1 MRRRL
6 GRERTFGKSMVL
18 AIGAV
23 AIIVLIAKRRA
34 RDDQRTRRAKQATK
48 EASDVI
54 REAYKNARGRFGKV
68 RERQAQYNTTDFSE
82 RVTGNL
88 RAGVESAQAASQELT
103 DQAQK
108 RVLEEV
114 GEAPAQTTEEGERS
128 TGENIQ
134 ADAGELPIED
144 YDSLNVHQVTQKL
157 RELSVE
163 ELEQLRDYEA
173 KNKNRRSIMQRFDTR
188 IRAREGR
195 SS

>member
-6 GRERTFGKSMVL
+6 GRERTLGKSMVL
-18 AIGAV
+18 VIGAV

-34 RDDQRTRRAKQATK
+34 RDDQQTRRAKQATK
-48 EASDVI
+48 EAADVI
-54 REAYKNARGRFGKV
+54 RESYENARGHFEDV
-68 RERQAQYNTTDFSE
+68 RERQAQYTTSFSE

-108 RVLEEV
+108 RVSGEV
-114 GEAPAQTTEEGERS
+114 GEAPARSTEEGERS
-128 TGENIQ
+128 TGENMQ
-134 ADAGELPIED
+134 ADAEELPIED
-144 YDSLNVHQVTQKL
+144 YDSLNVHQVTQRL
-157 RELSVE
+157 RELSIE

>member
-6 GRERTFGKSMVL
+6 GRKRTFGRSLVL
-18 AIGAV
+18 VTGAV
-23 AIIVLIAKRRA
+23 AIIVLIAKRCA

-54 REAYKNARGRFGKV
+54 REAYKNARGRFGEV
-68 RERQAQYNTTDFSE
+68 RERQAQYTTDFSE

-88 RAGVESAQAASQELT
+88 RAGAESVQAASQELT

-114 GEAPAQTTEEGERS
+114 GEAPAQTTEEGQRS

-144 YDSLNVHQVTQKL
+144 YDSLNVHQITQKL

-173 KNKNRRSIMQRFDTR
+173 KNKNRRSIMQRLDTR
-188 IRAREGR
+188 FRAREGR

>member
-18 AIGAV
+18 AIGVV
-23 AIIVLIAKRRA
+23 AIIVLIAKRCA
-34 RDDQRTRRAKQATK
+34 RDDQQTRRAKQATK

-54 REAYKNARGRFGKV
+54 REAYKNARGRFGEI
-68 RERQAQYNTTDFSE
+68 RDRQAQYTTDFSE

-114 GEAPAQTTEEGERS
+114 GEAPAQTTEEGQRS

-144 YDSLNVHQVTQKL
+144 YDSLNVHQITQKL

-173 KNKNRRSIMQRFDTR
+173 KNKNRRSIMQRLDTR
-188 IRAREGR
+188 FRAREGR

>member
-6 GRERTFGKSMVL
+6 GRERTLGKSMVL
-18 AIGAV
+18 MIGAV

-34 RDDQRTRRAKQATK
+34 RDDQQTRRAKQATK
-48 EASDVI
+48 EAADVI
-54 REAYKNARGRFGKV
+54 RESYENARGHFEDV
-68 RERQAQYNTTDFSE
+68 RERQAQGTTGFSE

-108 RVLEEV
+108 RVSGEV
-114 GEAPAQTTEEGERS
+114 GEAPARSTEEGERS
-128 TGENIQ
+128 TGENMQ
-134 ADAGELPIED
+134 ADAEELPIED
-144 YDSLNVHQVTQKL
+144 YDSLNVHQVTQRL
-157 RELSVE
+157 RELSIE

>member
-1 MRRRL
+1 MRRRP

-23 AIIVLIAKRRA
+23 TIIVLIARRRA

-48 EASDVI
+48 EASNVI
-54 REAYKNARGRFGKV
+54 REAYKNARGRLGEV
-68 RERQAQYNTTDFSE
+68 RERQAQYTTDFSE

-114 GEAPAQTTEEGERS
+114 GEAPAQTTEEGQRS

-173 KNKNRRSIMQRFDTR
+173 KNKNRRSIMQRLDTR

-195 SS
+195 SR

>member
-1 MRRRL
+1 MRRRP
-6 GRERTFGKSMVL
+6 GRERTFGKSTVL

-23 AIIVLIAKRRA
+23 AIIVLIARRRA

-54 REAYKNARGRFGKV
+54 REAYKNARGRLGEV
-68 RERQAQYNTTDFSE
+68 RERQAQYTTAFSE

-88 RAGVESAQAASQELT
+88 RVGVESAQAASHELT

-114 GEAPAQTTEEGERS
+114 GKAPAQTTEEGQRS

>member
-1 MRRRL
+1 MRRRP
-6 GRERTFGKSMVL
+6 GRERTFGKSTVL

-23 AIIVLIAKRRA
+23 AIIVLIARRRA

-54 REAYKNARGRFGKV
+54 REAYKNARGRLGEV
-68 RERQAQYNTTDFSE
+68 RERQAQYTTAFSE

-88 RAGVESAQAASQELT
+88 RAGVESAQAASHELT

-114 GEAPAQTTEEGERS
+114 GKAPAQTTEEGQRS

>member
-1 MRRRL
+1 MRRRP

-23 AIIVLIAKRRA
+23 AIIVLIASRRA

-48 EASDVI
+48 EASNVL

-68 RERQAQYNTTDFSE
+68 RERQAQYTTDFSE

-88 RAGVESAQAASQELT
+88 RAGGESAQAASQELT

-195 SS
+195 SR

>member
-6 GRERTFGKSMVL
+6 GRERTFGKSTVL

-23 AIIVLIAKRRA
+23 AIIVLIARRRA

-54 REAYKNARGRFGKV
+54 REAYKNARGRLGEV
-68 RERQAQYNTTDFSE
+68 RERQAQYTTAFSE

-88 RAGVESAQAASQELT
+88 RAGVESAQAASHELT

-114 GEAPAQTTEEGERS
+114 GKAPAQTTEEGQRS

-163 ELEQLRDYEA
+163 ELGQLRDYEA

-195 SS
+195 SR

>member
-1 MRRRL
+1 MRRRP
-6 GRERTFGKSMVL
+6 GRERTFGKSTVL

-23 AIIVLIAKRRA
+23 AIIVLIARRRA

-54 REAYKNARGRFGKV
+54 REAYKNARGRLGEV
-68 RERQAQYNTTDFSE
+68 RERQAQYTTAFSE

-88 RAGVESAQAASQELT
+88 RAGVESAQAASHELT

-114 GEAPAQTTEEGERS
+114 GKAPAQTTEEGQRS

-173 KNKNRRSIMQRFDTR
+173 KNKNRRSIMQRIDTR

>member
-6 GRERTFGKSMVL
+6 GRDRTFGKSMVL

-23 AIIVLIAKRRA
+23 AIIVLIARRRA
-34 RDDQRTRRAKQATK
+34 WDDQRTRRAKQATK

-54 REAYKNARGRFGKV
+54 REAYKNARGRLGEV
-68 RERQAQYNTTDFSE
+68 RERQAQYTTAFSE

-88 RAGVESAQAASQELT
+88 RVGVESAQAASHELT

-114 GEAPAQTTEEGERS
+114 GNALAQTSEEGQRG

-195 SS
+195 SR

>member
-6 GRERTFGKSMVL
+6 GREQTFSKSMVL

-23 AIIVLIAKRRA
+23 TIIVLIARRRA

-54 REAYKNARGRFGKV
+54 REAYKNARGRFGEI
-68 RERQAQYNTTDFSE
+68 RDRQAQYTTDSE

-88 RAGVESAQAASQELT
+88 RAGAESVQAASHELT

-114 GEAPAQTTEEGERS
+114 GKAPAQTSEEGQRG

-134 ADAGELPIED
+134 ADVGELPIED
-144 YDSLNVHQVTQKL
+144 YDSLNVHQITQKL

>member
-68 RERQAQYNTTDFSE
+68 RERQAQYTTDFSE

-88 RAGVESAQAASQELT
+88 RAGGESAQAASQELT

-108 RVLEEV
+108 RVLEE
-114 GEAPAQTTEEGERS
+114 GGKAPAQTTEEGQRS

-195 SS
+195 SR

>member
-18 AIGAV
+18 VIGAV

-34 RDDQRTRRAKQATK
+34 RDGQRTRRAKQATK
-48 EASDVI
+48 EAADVI
-54 REAYKNARGRFGKV
+54 RESYKNARGRFGEI
-68 RERQAQYNTTDFSE
+68 RDRQAQCTTDSE
-82 RVTGNL
+82 RVTGNR
-88 RAGVESAQAASQELT
+88 RAGAESVQAASQELT

-108 RVLEEV
+108 RVSEEV
-114 GEAPAQTTEEGERS
+114 GEASAQTTEEGERR

-134 ADAGELPIED
+134 ADVGELPIEY
-144 YDSLNVHQVTQKL
+144 YDSLNVHQITQKL

-173 KNKNRRSIMQRFDTR
+173 KNKNRRSIMQRIDTR

>member
-23 AIIVLIAKRRA
+23 AIIVLITKRRA
-34 RDDQRTRRAKQATK
+34 RDGQRTRRAKQATK

-54 REAYKNARGRFGKV
+54 REAYKNARGRLGEV
-68 RERQAQYNTTDFSE
+68 RERQAQYTTAFSE

-88 RAGVESAQAASQELT
+88 RVGVESAQAASHELT

-114 GEAPAQTTEEGERS
+114 GKAPAQTSEEGQRG

>member
-6 GRERTFGKSMVL
+6 GRERTLGKSMVL
-18 AIGAV
+18 VIGAV

-34 RDDQRTRRAKQATK
+34 RDDQQTRRAKQATK
-48 EASDVI
+48 EAADVI
-54 REAYKNARGRFGKV
+54 RESYENARGHFEDV
-68 RERQAQYNTTDFSE
+68 RERQAQYTTSFSE

-108 RVLEEV
+108 RVSGEV
-114 GEAPAQTTEEGERS
+114 GEAPARSTEEGERS
-128 TGENIQ
+128 TGENMQ
-134 ADAGELPIED
+134 ADAEELPIDD
-144 YDSLNVHQVTQKL
+144 YDSLNVHQVTQRL
-157 RELSVE
+157 RELSIE

>member
-6 GRERTFGKSMVL
+6 GRERTFGKSTVL

-23 AIIVLIAKRRA
+23 AIIVLIARRRA

-54 REAYKNARGRFGKV
+54 REAYKNARGRLGEV
-68 RERQAQYNTTDFSE
+68 RERQAQYTTAFSE
-82 RVTGNL
+82 RVTDNL
-88 RAGVESAQAASQELT
+88 RVGVESAQAASHELT

-114 GEAPAQTTEEGERS
+114 GKAPAQTTEEGQRS

>member
-1 MRRRL
+1 
-6 GRERTFGKSMVL
+6 MVL

-23 AIIVLIAKRRA
+23 AIIVLIARRRA
-34 RDDQRTRRAKQATK
+34 WDDQRTRRAKQATK

-54 REAYKNARGRFGKV
+54 REAYKNARGRLGEV
-68 RERQAQYNTTDFSE
+68 RERQAQYTTAFSE

-88 RAGVESAQAASQELT
+88 RVGVESAQAASHELT

-114 GEAPAQTTEEGERS
+114 GKAPAQTSEEGQRG

-195 SS
+195 SR

>member
-6 GRERTFGKSMVL
+6 GRERTLGKSMVL
-18 AIGAV
+18 MIGAV

-34 RDDQRTRRAKQATK
+34 RDDQQTRRAKQATK
-48 EASDVI
+48 EAADVI
-54 REAYKNARGRFGKV
+54 RESYENARGHFEDV
-68 RERQAQYNTTDFSE
+68 RERQAQYTTSFSE

-108 RVLEEV
+108 RVSGEV
-114 GEAPAQTTEEGERS
+114 GEAPARSTEEGERS
-128 TGENIQ
+128 TGENMQ
-134 ADAGELPIED
+134 ADAEELPIED
-144 YDSLNVHQVTQKL
+144 YDSLNVHQVTQRL
-157 RELSVE
+157 RELSIE

>member
-34 RDDQRTRRAKQATK
+34 RDGQRTRRAKQATK
-48 EASDVI
+48 EAADVI
-54 REAYKNARGRFGKV
+54 RESYKNARGRFGEV
-68 RERQAQYNTTDFSE
+68 RERQAQYTTAFSE

-88 RAGVESAQAASQELT
+88 RVGVESAQAASQELT

-114 GEAPAQTTEEGERS
+114 GEAPAQTTEEGERR

-134 ADAGELPIED
+134 ADVGELPIED
-144 YDSLNVHQVTQKL
+144 YDSLNVHQITQKL

-173 KNKNRRSIMQRFDTR
+173 KNKNRRSIMQRLDTR

>member
-6 GRERTFGKSMVL
+6 GRERTFGKSTVL

-23 AIIVLIAKRRA
+23 AIIVLIARRRA

-54 REAYKNARGRFGKV
+54 REAYKNARGRLGEV
-68 RERQAQYNTTDFSE
+68 RERQAQYTTAFSE

-88 RAGVESAQAASQELT
+88 RVGVESAQAASHELT

-114 GEAPAQTTEEGERS
+114 GKAPAQTTEEGQRS

-195 SS
+195 SR

>member
-6 GRERTFGKSMVL
+6 GRDRTFGKSMVL

-23 AIIVLIAKRRA
+23 SIIVLIARRRA
-34 RDDQRTRRAKQATK
+34 WDDQRTRRAKQATK

-54 REAYKNARGRFGKV
+54 REAYKNARGRLGEV
-68 RERQAQYNTTDFSE
+68 RERQAQYTTAFSE

-88 RAGVESAQAASQELT
+88 RVGVESAQAASHELT

-114 GEAPAQTTEEGERS
+114 GKAPAQTSEEGQRG

-195 SS
+195 SR

>member
-6 GRERTFGKSMVL
+6 GRERTLGKSMVL
-18 AIGAV
+18 VIGAV

-34 RDDQRTRRAKQATK
+34 RDDQQTRRAKQATK
-48 EASDVI
+48 EAADVI
-54 REAYKNARGRFGKV
+54 RESYENARGHFEDV
-68 RERQAQYNTTDFSE
+68 RERQPQYTTSFSE

-108 RVLEEV
+108 RVSGEV
-114 GEAPAQTTEEGERS
+114 GEAPARSTEEGERS
-128 TGENIQ
+128 TGENMQ
-134 ADAGELPIED
+134 ADAEELPIED
-144 YDSLNVHQVTQKL
+144 YDSLNVHQVTQRL
-157 RELSVE
+157 RELSIE

>member
-1 MRRRL
+1 MRRRP

-23 AIIVLIAKRRA
+23 TIIVLIARRRA

-48 EASDVI
+48 EASNVI
-54 REAYKNARGRFGKV
+54 REAYKNARGRLGEV
-68 RERQAQYNTTDFSE
+68 RERQAQYTTDFSE

-114 GEAPAQTTEEGERS
+114 GEAPAQTTEEGQRS

-173 KNKNRRSIMQRFDTR
+173 KNKNRRSIMQRLDTR

>member
-6 GRERTFGKSMVL
+6 GRERTLGKSMVL
-18 AIGAV
+18 VIGAV

-34 RDDQRTRRAKQATK
+34 RDDQQTRRAKQATK
-48 EASDVI
+48 EAADVI
-54 REAYKNARGRFGKV
+54 RESYENARGHFEDV
-68 RERQAQYNTTDFSE
+68 RERQAQYTTSFSE

-108 RVLEEV
+108 RVSGEV
-114 GEAPAQTTEEGERS
+114 GEAPARSTEEGERS
-128 TGENIQ
+128 TGENMQ
-134 ADAGELPIED
+134 ADAEELPIED
-144 YDSLNVHQVTQKL
+144 YDSLNVHQVTQRL
-157 RELSVE
+157 RELSIE

-173 KNKNRRSIMQRFDTR
+173 KNKNRRSIMQRVDTR

>member
-6 GRERTFGKSMVL
+6 GRERTFGKSTVL

-23 AIIVLIAKRRA
+23 AIIVLIARRRA

-54 REAYKNARGRFGKV
+54 REAYKNARGRLGEV
-68 RERQAQYNTTDFSE
+68 RERQAQYTTAFSE

-88 RAGVESAQAASQELT
+88 RVGVESAQAASQELT

>member
-6 GRERTFGKSMVL
+6 GRERTLGKSMVVV
-18 AIGAV
+18 IGAV

-34 RDDQRTRRAKQATK
+34 RDDQQTRRAKQATK
-48 EASDVI
+48 EAADVI
-54 REAYKNARGRFGKV
+54 RESYENARGHFEDV
-68 RERQAQYNTTDFSE
+68 RERQAQYTTSFSE

-108 RVLEEV
+108 RVSGEV
-114 GEAPAQTTEEGERS
+114 GEAPARSTEEGERS
-128 TGENIQ
+128 TGENMQ
-134 ADAGELPIED
+134 ADAEELPIED
-144 YDSLNVHQVTQKL
+144 YDSLNVHQVTQRL
-157 RELSVE
+157 RELSIE

>member
-1 MRRRL
+1 VRRRL
-6 GRERTFGKSMVL
+6 GRKRTFGRSLVL
-18 AIGAV
+18 VTGAV

-34 RDDQRTRRAKQATK
+34 RNDHRVRRAKQAAE
-48 EASDVI
+48 EAADVI
-54 REAYKNARGRFGKV
+54 RESYENARSRFGEA
-68 RERQAQYNTTDFSE
+68 REGQTQYATDFSE

-103 DQAQK
+103 DQAQT
-108 RVLEEV
+108 RVPEEV
-114 GEAPAQTTEEGERS
+114 SEAPARSTEEGERS

-173 KNKNRRSIMQRFDTR
+173 KNKNRRSVMQRFDTR
-188 IRAREGR
+188 IRARKGR

>member
-6 GRERTFGKSMVL
+6 GQERTLGKSMVL
-18 AIGAV
+18 VIGAV

-34 RDDQRTRRAKQATK
+34 RDDQQTRRAKQATK
-48 EASDVI
+48 EAADVI
-54 REAYKNARGRFGKV
+54 RESYENARGHFEDV
-68 RERQAQYNTTDFSE
+68 RERQAQYTTSFSE

-108 RVLEEV
+108 RVSGEV
-114 GEAPAQTTEEGERS
+114 GEAPARSTEEGERS
-128 TGENIQ
+128 TGENMQ
-134 ADAGELPIED
+134 ADAEELPIDD
-144 YDSLNVHQVTQKL
+144 YDSLNVHQVTQRL
-157 RELSVE
+157 RELSIE